1 MTLRYID
8 AILNF
13 KCCLKV
19 SVEEAKEALA
29 KKLGAQIQ
37 RKPELADRYTAV

>member
-8 AILNF
+8 AILNL

-29 KKLGAQIQ
+29 KKLGAQIK